1 MDSDQALAKQGM
13 RIPDNAL
20 SSEQTLLWHTWR
32 EKSRRVDRLAEKRMT
47 VLFLAV
53 GLVLLA
59 AVCYYAFRAKASF
72 DPNQQHPA
80 AIYEYSLTP
89 LVGFHGQH
97 GRNVENDG
105 ARQKSHDAR
114 GGSEIE
120 LHIVRRKIGTP
131 GASI

>member
-1 MDSDQALAKQGM
+1 MNSNQDLAKQGM
-13 RIPDNAL
+13 RISDNTV
-20 SSEQTLLWHTWR
+20 SSEQALLWHTWR
-32 EKSRRVDRLAEKRMT
+32 EKSRRVDLLAEKRMT

-59 AVCYYAFRAKASF
+59 AVCHYAFRAKASF

-97 GRNVENDG
+97 GRNVRAMEHAKSPTT
-105 ARQKSHDAR
+105 ARRDP
-114 GGSEIE
+114 EIE
-120 LHIVRRKIGTP
+120 LHIVRRKVGTP
-131 GASI
+131 GALI

>member
-1 MDSDQALAKQGM
+1 MDSDQDLAKQGM
-13 RIPDNAL
+13 RISDNAL

-32 EKSRRVDRLAEKRMT
+32 EKRRRVDRLAEKRMT

-59 AVCYYAFRAKASF
+59 AACYYAFRANASF

-80 AIYEYSLTP
+80 AIYEYSLTL

-97 GRNVENDG
+97 GRNVESDG
-105 ARQKSHDAR
+105 ARQKFHDSTGRSR
-114 GGSEIE
+114 G
-120 LHIVRRKIGTP
+120 
-131 GASI
+131 

>member
-1 MDSDQALAKQGM
+1 LAKQGM
-13 RIPDNAL
+13 RVSDNAL
-20 SSEQTLLWHTWR
+20 SSEQTRLWHTWR

-72 DPNQQHPA
+72 DPSQQHPA
-80 AIYEYSLTP
+80 AIYEYSSTP

-97 GRNVENDG
+97 GRNVESDG
-105 ARQKSHDAR
+105 ARQKSHDSPGWSR
-114 GGSEIE
+114 G
-120 LHIVRRKIGTP
+120 
-131 GASI
+131 